1 LKREEK
7 LPSENFEQFIALV
20 QSKLNTLVPSPIA
33 VKKINYGEQLILKN
47 DKEKVT
53 LSIYNGKK
61 GRKLVWG
68 GQEGPLQKAALA
80 IVELLISQEEPTVH
94 NAPRELSLLTSCPG
108 FDNLWAGSDE
118 SGKGDFFGPLVVGAV
133 LINKDI
139 AKKLYNFG
147 VRDSKELT
155 DKRILELA
163 NKIEALAPL
172 HVALALKPE
181 AYNLRYE
188 QMKAQGYNLNDLLA
202 AGHVAALTKVLQA
215 DKQCHFALVDRF
227 SQQNNIAAN
236 LQKAFPGITVVQQ
249 PKAEE
254 DMAVAAAS
262 ILARAKFVNI
272 MAELSELAGREL
284 PKGGGEN
291 ATAAAKEILASLG
304 RETLDK
310 LVKKHFNNYKQ
321 I

>member
-1 LKREEK
+1 
-7 LPSENFEQFIALV
+7 
-20 QSKLNTLVPSPIA
+20 
-33 VKKINYGEQLILKN
+33 
-47 DKEKVT
+47 
-53 LSIYNGKK
+53 
-61 GRKLVWG
+61 
-68 GQEGPLQKAALA
+68 
-80 IVELLISQEEPTVH
+80 
-94 NAPRELSLLTSCPG
+94 
-108 FDNLWAGSDE
+108 
-118 SGKGDFFGPLVVGAV
+118 
-133 LINKDI
+133 
-139 AKKLYNFG
+139 
-147 VRDSKELT
+147 
-155 DKRILELA
+155 LELA